1 MDAKYGFDVRL
12 SSVLMDQLHD
22 GAITPSMLLTM
33 TCLYNWANWDTGI
46 VKHVSAGGL
55 ETWTHNAFSER
66 TFSESLR
73 KLEWMGWITR
83 HHRRGSHKSYAVTV
97 HNYKVT
103 DDAGKVQVINPRD
116 IVTYESFPS
125 GSRDEASSEGSDDA
139 SDETSDRTNLKT
151 ILKNKSQNQSEN
163 YKGSKEVSKGAPPT
177 ATLSDSPP
185 EKNNPDELGV
195 GEQEQVKSKVTE
207 WQERSGSMDDIFT
220 VGNLW
225 LQYTQHPASY
235 EVAAQLLLIEGTCE
249 LVTKY
254 MTIIL
259 AKNPKTAK
267 IAWTDMEFYLS
278 KYDDIEDG
286 SGKALFTGNRTKAL
300 TWLRSQEA
308 KKATA

>member
-1 MDAKYGFDVRL
+1 MALEVNALKLWFYMFSRSDKNAYFCLNEANVITDMKTMSRATYYRAKK
-12 SSVLMDQLHD
+12 VLRD
-22 GAITPSMLLTM
+22 GGWIVEIGKRSTVGT
-33 TCLYNWANWDTGI
+33 WDTSEYTITCPEPCLTGETS
-46 VKHVSAGGL
+46 HVSPMRHGTMSQKPCLTGD
-55 ETWTHNAFSER
+55 THSR
-66 TFSESLR
+66 Y
-73 KLEWMGWITR
+73 KKG
-83 HHRRGSHKSYAVTV
+83 AVNT
-97 HNYKVT
+97 
-103 DDAGKVQVINPRD
+103 
-116 IVTYESFPS
+116 
-125 GSRDEASSEGSDDA
+125 SSQKPVDKKE
-139 SDETSDRTNLKT
+139 
-151 ILKNKSQNQSEN
+151 
-163 YKGSKEVSKGAPPT
+163 SKEESIAPPT
-177 ATLSDSPP
+177 ATLSDSAP

-225 LQYTQHPASY
+225 TQYTQHPASY
-235 EVAAQLLLIEGTCE
+235 EVAAQLLLNEGTCE

-267 IAWTDMEFYLS
+267 IAWTDMEFYWS